1 MESQRDPINE
11 YKNKLEEERKVKER
25 IKQDYE
31 HKLREEGKKKNN
43 NLQKQNDRL
52 KKEKDD
58 IQKQYNSLLKEN
70 DQLKKDKKDIQSQFK
85 EKEKIISKQNKTIEN
100 LNKEK
105 NSMIEEFSKIKN
117 ENEILT
123 NENQELKTKIS
134 NLSNAINV
142 LSTKEEF
149 LEKSEEQFYDVII
162 DINSINALLSKG
174 WNIKYNQERKEIY
187 EKIIQEETIKIG
199 VLGLNNVGKSFILS
213 SITKDT
219 IPTGYS
225 IETKGISIKYTEE
238 EKGICLLDSAG
249 FETPL
254 LKNDFIIPSVINN
267 NFNVNNNINNNN
279 SINNNINNSINDS
292 INNSIDGLGK
302 IDFYQE
308 ERKDDNKI
316 KNITME
322 QLDLIELENELAK
335 DKTQTEKFIERLI
348 ISLSDLLILV
358 IGKLT
363 RTEQKLINRIKNIVN
378 NKDNCQIKTIII
390 IHNLSQ
396 YHKII
401 EVENHIKNNLKQSG
415 TFTLIEKQVRGIQ
428 NYTDRIYYI
437 EEKKNEKE
445 IEVLHYLMAK
455 EGTEAGNYY
464 NNLTL
469 ELIKNQYNFCNN
481 RKAIDIPKK
490 IVELFSE
497 LSNEIIEEK
506 ININQLEISNDNKT
520 IKIKEGIFPKDKN
533 HTLIMQETYI
543 DENGDYKNNKFNP
556 RYSLYRYVD
565 KIDDEIQNF
574 LLLRLEIPGKIDKLF
589 AEFHKKEKY
598 RGILVKGIKSRDD
611 FPEENKDKLSL
622 IKENRVYDEFEYFI
636 QLNNKIELIKNFA
649 DGNTEIYTFDFD
661 KRNKD
666 KKILNNDDNNYIENI
681 ASGIYILKF
690 KVSDSS
696 F

>member
-1 MESQRDPINE
+1 MKSQKDPINE
-11 YKNKLEEERKVKER
+11 YIELLENKLEEERKVKER

-31 HKLREEGKKKNN
+31 HKLREEGKKNN

-70 DQLKKDKKDIQSQFK
+70 EQLKKEKEDIQSQIQ
-85 EKEKIISKQNKTIEN
+85 EKETIISNQNETIEN
-100 LNKEK
+100 LYKEK

-279 SINNNINNSINDS
+279 SINNNINNSSNNN
-292 INNSIDGLGK
+292 INNNYS
-302 IDFYQE
+302 
-308 ERKDDNKI
+308 DDNIEKNSNKENNY
-316 KNITME
+316 KNIFNYNKKHNNSLRLYNPKNVKNNFQFSQTTTHNKNNFLNKYHIQNVNTM
-322 QLDLIELENELAK
+322 
-335 DKTQTEKFIERLI
+335 RPY
-348 ISLSDLLILV
+348 
-358 IGKLT
+358 
-363 RTEQKLINRIKNIVN
+363 
-378 NKDNCQIKTIII
+378 
-390 IHNLSQ
+390 NLS
-396 YHKII
+396 
-401 EVENHIKNNLKQSG
+401 
-415 TFTLIEKQVRGIQ
+415 
-428 NYTDRIYYI
+428 
-437 EEKKNEKE
+437 
-445 IEVLHYLMAK
+445 
-455 EGTEAGNYY
+455 
-464 NNLTL
+464 
-469 ELIKNQYNFCNN
+469 
-481 RKAIDIPKK
+481 
-490 IVELFSE
+490 
-497 LSNEIIEEK
+497 
-506 ININQLEISNDNKT
+506 NINQNQNNQFILVDIDFTKTNKKKSQIKYSN
-520 IKIKEGIFPKDKN
+520 
-533 HTLIMQETYI
+533 YI
-543 DENGDYKNNKFNP
+543 LKKSYKNNSN
-556 RYSLYRYVD
+556 
-565 KIDDEIQNF
+565 NF
-574 LLLRLEIPGKIDKLF
+574 LHSTSTQEIN
-589 AEFHKKEKY
+589 
-598 RGILVKGIKSRDD
+598 KGIKKGNKTFLHIEPNYIKNYHVKSLSYNFDISNSRPKSTNKRLMNKEKKKLKNLKSELNEILQRKSKSKSSRPVDLKVVYKYNGQNSANISNG
-611 FPEENKDKLSL
+611 FNNYSSKIIKDKFS
-622 IKENRVYDEFEYFI
+622 
-636 QLNNKIELIKNFA
+636 
-649 DGNTEIYTFDFD
+649 
-661 KRNKD
+661 
-666 KKILNNDDNNYIENI
+666 KKY
-681 ASGIYILKF
+681 K
-690 KVSDSS
+690 
-696 F
+696 